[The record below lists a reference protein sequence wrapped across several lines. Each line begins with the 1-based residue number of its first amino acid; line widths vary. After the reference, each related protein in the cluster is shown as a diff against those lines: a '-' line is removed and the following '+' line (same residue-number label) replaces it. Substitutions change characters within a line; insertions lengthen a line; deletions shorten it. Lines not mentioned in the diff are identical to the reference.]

1 MRNAHIEMAE
11 TVDKATNELQENM
24 KTYTDL
30 MDKDLIGVKDNA
42 DNYAINIEKDMAKTG
57 SVLEVV
63 QGQTSDWANSM
74 TTLLNN
80 VAERYN
86 YLSNCCQNAME
97 TISGFFADTDYA

>member
-57 SVLEVV
+57 SSLEVV
-63 QGQTSDWANSM
+63 QGQTAAWANTMS
-74 TTLLNN
+74 TLLDN

-86 YLSNCCQNAME
+86 NLSSACQNAME